1 MPRNVVEDGGFE
13 RETGAGPGPIGKTVL
28 DGLAAP
34 VHVEIARA
42 VPGERWAIEPDLDM
56 SARRENVRGQDNAR
70 NVQGNARNMR
80 RLAPWP

>member
-28 DGLAAP
+28 DRLAAP

-56 SARRENVRGQDNAR
+56 SARRNGRPAMAAARSEIGDEVGEFPARG
-70 NVQGNARNMR
+70 
-80 RLAPWP
+80 